1 MCKFLFWFSFA
12 HSHSFDLALNF
23 FFEHSSDCS
32 RRGIL
37 NSIIRYFFFFSTKR
51 FPWWVYFCWQLLKS
65 VLSLSL
71 ISPAICIRGVLPFP
85 ALSMVTQPSA
95 ASSLLLSQM
104 LILIFCT
111 FLLSLFTVNIH
122 KFPESGKGHI
132 QVLKKIFFLSLST
145 LFLIPILFVLY
156 FSSMHN

>member
-23 FFEHSSDCS
+23 FLSTAVTVVKGEFWTVSLDIS
-32 RRGIL
+32 
-37 NSIIRYFFFFSTKR
+37 FFSTKR
-51 FPWWVYFCWQLLKS
+51 FPWWAYFCWQLLKS

-71 ISPAICIRGVLPFP
+71 ISPAICIKGVLPFP
-85 ALSMVTQPSA
+85 ALSMVTHPSA
-95 ASSLLLSQM
+95 ASSLLQSQI

-111 FLLSLFTVNIH
+111 FLLSLFTVNIR

-132 QVLKKIFFLSLST
+132 QVLKKIFFLSLSA